1 MKTLTVSEAVLS
13 VKNVLEKEI
22 GYLLIQGEVTNL
34 SNSGAGHYYFSL
46 SDSQSIIS
54 AALFRM
60 DAYRNPSLKGLK
72 SGDKVVCYGRI
83 NVYPK
88 KGTFQLIVNRI
99 NPIGKGELKE
109 RFERLK
115 MKLSKEGLF
124 DVDKKKSIPRFPKKI
139 GLITSREGA
148 AVQDFLKVYKRRSL
162 WGHIVVS
169 PALVQGDNAPTS
181 LRNALEK
188 LIRYDFSLPPSEK
201 FDALIL
207 TRGGG
212 SLEDL
217 WAFNDE
223 ALAWEIF
230 NCPIPIISAV
240 GHEVDFTISDFV
252 SDYRCETPSTAAE
265 LLSEGQT
272 QIKRQLMYFS
282 KNLTSLME
290 NKLIDLKRKTERSSP
305 SAILREIWKLFNSY
319 ERKLQKFDLKNRP
332 FELLK
337 IYEKNQR
344 LDELQNAL
352 EKSIDKEFTTKKNGL
367 EKLFEMLRLLD
378 PNNILGR
385 GYTYLISNKKVVSNY
400 TQFDT
405 ITENEPLEIVFKD
418 GRGKVKKMSD

>member
-1 MKTLTVSEAVLS
+1 MNELISGIS
-13 VKNVLEKEI
+13 VKIIIPIIIAKIRCTYSAILFTSGEPTLYAAIKQNIPIQPVVEI
-22 GYLLIQGEVTNL
+22 
-34 SNSGAGHYYFSL
+34 
-46 SDSQSIIS
+46 
-54 AALFRM
+54 
-60 DAYRNPSLKGLK
+60 
-72 SGDKVVCYGRI
+72 
-83 NVYPK
+83 
-88 KGTFQLIVNRI
+88 NRI

-115 MKLSKEGLF
+115 LKLSREGLF
-124 DVDKKKSIPRFPKKI
+124 DVDKKKAIPRFPKKI
-139 GLITSREGA
+139 GLITSKEGA

-162 WGHIVVS
+162 WGHVVVS
-169 PALVQGDNAPTS
+169 PALVQGEKAPLS
-181 LRNALEK
+181 LRKALEK
-188 LIRYDFSLPPSEK
+188 LIRYDFSLPENER
-201 FDALIL
+201 FDAIIL

-223 ALAWEIF
+223 ALAWDIF

-252 SDYRCETPSTAAE
+252 SDFRCETPSTAAE

-282 KNLTSLME
+282 KSLLSAIESKVMT
-290 NKLIDLKRKTERSSP
+290 LKRKTERSSP
-305 SAILREIWKLFNSY
+305 TAILREIWKLFNLY

-337 IYEKNQR
+337 MYEKNQR

-352 EKSIDKEFTTKKNGL
+352 EKGIEKEIGTKNNFL
-367 EKLFEMLRLLD
+367 EKVFEMLRLLD

-400 TQFDT
+400 SQFDT
-405 ITENEPLEIVFKD
+405 ISEDEPLEIVFKD
-418 GRGKVKKMSD
+418 GRGKVKKS

>member
-22 GYLLIQGEVTNL
+22 GHLLIQGEVTNL
-34 SNSGAGHYYFSL
+34 SSSGAGHYYFSL
-46 SDSQSIIS
+46 SDSDSILS

-60 DAYRNPSLKGLK
+60 DAYRNPSLKNLK
-72 SGDKVVCYGRI
+72 AGDKVVCYGRI

-99 NPIGKGELKE
+99 NPVGKGELKE
-109 RFERLK
+109 KFERLK
-115 MKLSKEGLF
+115 MKLSREGLF
-124 DVDKKKSIPRFPKKI
+124 DVDKKKPIPRFPKKI

-148 AVQDFLKVYKRRSL
+148 AIQDFLKVYKRRSL
-162 WGHIVVS
+162 WGHLIVS
-169 PALVQGDNAPTS
+169 PALVQGEKAPLS
-181 LRNALEK
+181 LRKALEK
-188 LIRYDFSLPPSEK
+188 LIRYDFSLPESER
-201 FDALIL
+201 FDAIIL

-223 ALAWEIF
+223 ALAWDIF

-252 SDYRCETPSTAAE
+252 SDFRCETPSTAAE

-282 KNLTSLME
+282 KSLLSAIESKVMT
-290 NKLIDLKRKTERSSP
+290 LKRKTERSSP
-305 SAILREIWKLFNSY
+305 TAILREIWKLFNLY
-319 ERKLQKFDLKNRP
+319 ERKLQQFDLKNRP

-337 IYEKNQR
+337 MYEKNQR

-352 EKSIDKEFTTKKNGL
+352 EKGIEKEIGKRNNFL
-367 EKLFEMLRLLD
+367 EKVFEMLRLLD

-400 TQFDT
+400 SQFDT
-405 ITENEPLEIVFKD
+405 ISEEEPLEIVFKD
-418 GRGKVKKMSD
+418 GRGKVKKS

>member
-34 SNSGAGHYYFSL
+34 SSSGAGHYYFSL
-46 SDSQSIIS
+46 ADSESILS

-60 DAYRNPSLKGLK
+60 DAYRNPSLKNLK
-72 SGDKVVCYGRI
+72 SGDNVVCYGRI

-99 NPIGKGELKE
+99 NPVGKGELKE

-115 MKLSKEGLF
+115 MKLSREGLF

-162 WGHIVVS
+162 WGHVVVS
-169 PALVQGDNAPTS
+169 PALVQGEKAPSS
-181 LRNALEK
+181 LRKALEK
-188 LIRYDFSLPPSEK
+188 LIRYDFSLPENEK

-223 ALAWEIF
+223 ALAWDIF

-252 SDYRCETPSTAAE
+252 SDFRCETPSTAAE

-272 QIKRQLMYFS
+272 QIKRQLTYFS
-282 KNLTSLME
+282 KSLLSAIE
-290 NKLIDLKRKTERSSP
+290 TKLITLKRKTERSSP
-305 SAILREIWKLFNSY
+305 SAILREIWKLFNFY

-337 IYEKNQR
+337 MYEKNQR

-352 EKSIDKEFTTKKNGL
+352 EKTIEKEMATKNNFL
-367 EKLFEMLRLLD
+367 EKVFEMLRLLD
-378 PNNILGR
+378 PSNILGR

-400 TQFDT
+400 SQFDK
-405 ITENEPLEIVFKD
+405 IKSNEPLEIVFKD
-418 GRGKVKKMSD
+418 GRGKVKKS

>member
-22 GYLLIQGEVTNL
+22 GHLLIQGEITNL
-34 SNSGAGHYYFSL
+34 TSSGAGHYYFSL
-46 SDSQSIIS
+46 ADSESILS

-60 DAYRNPSLKGLK
+60 DAYRNPSLKNLK

-115 MKLSKEGLF
+115 LKLSREGLF
-124 DVDKKKSIPRFPKKI
+124 DVDKKKAIPRFPKKI
-139 GLITSREGA
+139 GLITSKEGA

-162 WGHIVVS
+162 WGHVVVS
-169 PALVQGDNAPTS
+169 PALVQGEKAPLS
-181 LRNALEK
+181 LRKALEK
-188 LIRYDFSLPPSEK
+188 LIRYDFSLPENER
-201 FDALIL
+201 FDAIIL

-223 ALAWEIF
+223 ALAWDIF

-252 SDYRCETPSTAAE
+252 SDFRCETPSTAAE

-282 KNLTSLME
+282 KSLLSIIESKMI
-290 NKLIDLKRKTERSSP
+290 NLKRKTEKASP
-305 SAILREIWKLFNSY
+305 SAILREIWKLFNVY
-319 ERKLQKFDLKNRP
+319 ERRLQKFDLKNRP

-337 IYEKNQR
+337 MYEKNQR

-352 EKSIDKEFTTKKNGL
+352 EKGIEKEIVTKNNFL
-367 EKLFEMLRLLD
+367 EKVFEMLRLLD

-400 TQFDT
+400 SQFDT
-405 ITENEPLEIVFKD
+405 INRDEPLEIVFKD
-418 GRGKVKKMSD
+418 GRGKVKKS

>member
-22 GYLLIQGEVTNL
+22 GHLLIQGEITNL
-34 SNSGAGHYYFSL
+34 TSSGAGHYYFSL
-46 SDSQSIIS
+46 ADSESILS

-60 DAYRNPSLKGLK
+60 DAYRNPSLKNLK

-115 MKLSKEGLF
+115 LKLSREGLF
-124 DVDKKKSIPRFPKKI
+124 DVDKKKAIPRFPKKI
-139 GLITSREGA
+139 GLITSKEGA

-162 WGHIVVS
+162 WGHVVVS
-169 PALVQGDNAPTS
+169 PALVQGEKAPLS
-181 LRNALEK
+181 LRKALEK
-188 LIRYDFSLPPSEK
+188 LIRYDFSLPENER
-201 FDALIL
+201 FDAIIL

-223 ALAWEIF
+223 ALAWDIF

-252 SDYRCETPSTAAE
+252 SDFRCETPSTAAE

-282 KNLTSLME
+282 KSLLSVIESKMI
-290 NKLIDLKRKTERSSP
+290 NLKRKTEKASP
-305 SAILREIWKLFNSY
+305 SAILREIWKLFNVY
-319 ERKLQKFDLKNRP
+319 ERRLQKFDLKNRP

-337 IYEKNQR
+337 MYEKNQR

-352 EKSIDKEFTTKKNGL
+352 EKGIEKEIVTKNNFL
-367 EKLFEMLRLLD
+367 EKVFEMLRLLD

-400 TQFDT
+400 SQFDT
-405 ITENEPLEIVFKD
+405 INRDEPLEIVFKD
-418 GRGKVKKMSD
+418 GRGKVKKS

>member
-22 GYLLIQGEVTNL
+22 GHLLIQGEVTNL
-34 SNSGAGHYYFSL
+34 SSSSAGHYYFSL
-46 SDSQSIIS
+46 SDSDSILS

-60 DAYRNPSLKGLK
+60 DAYRNPSLKNLK
-72 SGDKVVCYGRI
+72 AGDKVVCYGRI

-99 NPIGKGELKE
+99 NPVGKGELKE
-109 RFERLK
+109 KFERLK
-115 MKLSKEGLF
+115 MKLSREGLF
-124 DVDKKKSIPRFPKKI
+124 DVDKKKPIPRFPKKI

-148 AVQDFLKVYKRRSL
+148 AIQDFLKVYKRRSL
-162 WGHIVVS
+162 WGHLIVS
-169 PALVQGDNAPTS
+169 PALVQGEKAPLS
-181 LRNALEK
+181 LRKALEK
-188 LIRYDFSLPPSEK
+188 LIRYDFSLPESER
-201 FDALIL
+201 FDAIIL

-223 ALAWEIF
+223 ALAWDIF

-252 SDYRCETPSTAAE
+252 SDFRCETPSTAAE

-282 KNLTSLME
+282 KSLLSAIESKVMT
-290 NKLIDLKRKTERSSP
+290 LKRKTERSSP
-305 SAILREIWKLFNSY
+305 TAILREIWKLFNLY
-319 ERKLQKFDLKNRP
+319 ERKLQQFDLKNRP

-337 IYEKNQR
+337 MYEKNQR

-352 EKSIDKEFTTKKNGL
+352 EKGIEKEIGKRNNFL
-367 EKLFEMLRLLD
+367 EKVFEMLRLLD

-400 TQFDT
+400 SQFDT
-405 ITENEPLEIVFKD
+405 ISEEEPLEIVFKD
-418 GRGKVKKMSD
+418 GRGKVKKS

>member
-22 GYLLIQGEVTNL
+22 GHLLIQGEVTNL
-34 SNSGAGHYYFSL
+34 SSSGAGHYYFSL
-46 SDSQSIIS
+46 SDSDSILS

-60 DAYRNPSLKGLK
+60 DAYRNPSLKNLK
-72 SGDKVVCYGRI
+72 AGDKVVCYGRI

-99 NPIGKGELKE
+99 NPVGKGELKE
-109 RFERLK
+109 KFERLK
-115 MKLSKEGLF
+115 MKLSREGLF
-124 DVDKKKSIPRFPKKI
+124 DVDKKKAIPRFPKKI

-148 AVQDFLKVYKRRSL
+148 AIQDFLKVYKRRSL
-162 WGHIVVS
+162 WGHVIVS
-169 PALVQGDNAPTS
+169 PALVQGEKAPLS
-181 LRNALEK
+181 LRKALEK
-188 LIRYDFSLPPSEK
+188 LIRYDFSLPESER
-201 FDALIL
+201 FDAIIL

-223 ALAWEIF
+223 ALAWDIF

-252 SDYRCETPSTAAE
+252 SDFRCETPSTAAE

-282 KNLTSLME
+282 KSLLSAIESKVMT
-290 NKLIDLKRKTERSSP
+290 LKRKTERSSP
-305 SAILREIWKLFNSY
+305 TAILREIWKLFNLY

-337 IYEKNQR
+337 MYEKNQR

-352 EKSIDKEFTTKKNGL
+352 EKGIEKEIGTKNNFL
-367 EKLFEMLRLLD
+367 EKVFEMLRLLD

-400 TQFDT
+400 SQFDT
-405 ITENEPLEIVFKD
+405 ISEDEPLEIVFKD
-418 GRGKVKKMSD
+418 GRGKVKKS

>member
-34 SNSGAGHYYFSL
+34 SSSGAGHYYFSL
-46 SDSQSIIS
+46 ADSESILS

-60 DAYRNPSLKGLK
+60 DAYRNPSLKNLK

-99 NPIGKGELKE
+99 NPVGKGELKE
-109 RFERLK
+109 KFERLK
-115 MKLSKEGLF
+115 MKLSREGLF
-124 DVDKKKSIPRFPKKI
+124 DVDKKKAIPRFPKKI

-162 WGHIVVS
+162 WGHVVVS
-169 PALVQGDNAPTS
+169 PALVQGEKAPTS
-181 LRNALEK
+181 LRRALEK
-188 LIRYDFSLPPSEK
+188 LIRYDFSLPENER

-223 ALAWEIF
+223 ALAWDIF

-252 SDYRCETPSTAAE
+252 SDFRCETPSTAAE

-282 KNLTSLME
+282 KSLLSTIE
-290 NKLIDLKRKTERSSP
+290 NKLITLKRKTERSSP
-305 SAILREIWKLFNSY
+305 AAILREIWKLFNFY

-352 EKSIDKEFTTKKNGL
+352 EKGIEKEMVTKNNLL
-367 EKLFEMLRLLD
+367 EKIFEMLRLLD

-385 GYTYLISNKKVVSNY
+385 GYTYLISSKKVVSNY
-400 TQFDT
+400 SQFDNMQ
-405 ITENEPLEIVFKD
+405 EGEPLEIVFRD
-418 GRGKVKKMSD
+418 GRGKVKKS